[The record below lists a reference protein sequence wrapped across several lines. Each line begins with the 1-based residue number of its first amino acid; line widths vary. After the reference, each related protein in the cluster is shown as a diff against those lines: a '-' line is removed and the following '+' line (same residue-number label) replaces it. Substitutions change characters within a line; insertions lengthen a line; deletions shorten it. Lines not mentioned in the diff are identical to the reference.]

1 MLAALRLELRN
12 AARSLLR
19 SPGFTLTAVAML
31 SIGLGLAIYMFG
43 AIQSFLLREVPF
55 PDGAGLLHI
64 EYVDRSGRSDAIE
77 PPTSDFLTLR
87 RESRSFAQ
95 LDGFSQ
101 GTINLADDSTRPERY
116 NGAFVSAGSFRTLGV
131 EPFMGPGFQPGDDA
145 AGAPAKVAIGYSL
158 WQQRFNADPQII
170 GRAVRV
176 NGRPASI
183 VAVMPPGFA
192 FPISN
197 AVWAPLNLSGI
208 DGPRRQQISLE
219 LFGRLTEGVTAEQ
232 ASAEVE
238 TLLARIEQQDP
249 AETLAE
255 RVVVKPY
262 REEFVGRNTRQV
274 LGTMFAAVLLV
285 LAIACVNV
293 ANLMIARGVQRT
305 RETAIRAAI
314 GASRARLMVVCLS
327 EALVIALAALLIGS
341 VLAWLGG
348 QATMEALRMSE
359 DPPPYWML
367 EYRFDAVSAGFAVL
381 AVGMVVLLAGLW
393 PAWRAA
399 SAAQAEGMRQG
410 GRVAGGRV
418 GSSLTTLEIALCMV
432 LLVTAGLTVRSVIER
447 ENLPQAFESAQVL
460 GGRVG
465 LFEGDYPDDNA
476 VRDFAERLAPRL
488 AGLPGVAAVGVT
500 SAVPYSF
507 AGGDL
512 VDLGDA
518 SAGADAARPF
528 SLVISADAGFF
539 DALRLAP
546 LHGRLFDARD
556 RADALPVALVSEP
569 LARQLWPEQNAV
581 GQRLRLGQPGSEG
594 AWIEVVGVV
603 PHVPHVG
610 DAPEMAALYR
620 PFAQLPTRFFSP
632 VVRSEGDPLALA
644 DGLRDSVAALDPNLP
659 VYFLRTLEDWR
670 RIAAFDQRL
679 MAALFGIFGAFAV
692 LLAAAGLYAVL
703 AYQVGQRVREIG
715 VRRALGADDR
725 GIVRMVLRQGAW
737 QLGLGVGIG
746 LLLALGFAQLL
757 SGVLFGVEPHDPTT
771 FLAVATLLAVVS
783 VLASLLPTR
792 RALGVEPIV
801 ALRYD

>member
-1 MLAALRLELRN
+1 MPPPRRCT
-12 AARSLLR
+12 ARSR
-19 SPGFTLTAVAML
+19 
-31 SIGLGLAIYMFG
+31 
-43 AIQSFLLREVPF
+43 
-55 PDGAGLLHI
+55 
-64 EYVDRSGRSDAIE
+64 
-77 PPTSDFLTLR
+77 
-87 RESRSFAQ
+87 
-95 LDGFSQ
+95 
-101 GTINLADDSTRPERY
+101 
-116 NGAFVSAGSFRTLGV
+116 
-131 EPFMGPGFQPGDDA
+131 QP
-145 AGAPAKVAIGYSL
+145 
-158 WQQRFNADPQII
+158 
-170 GRAVRV
+170 RV
-176 NGRPASI
+176 
-183 VAVMPPGFA
+183 
-192 FPISN
+192 
-197 AVWAPLNLSGI
+197 
-208 DGPRRQQISLE
+208 
-219 LFGRLTEGVTAEQ
+219 
-232 ASAEVE
+232 
-238 TLLARIEQQDP
+238 
-249 AETLAE
+249 
-255 RVVVKPY
+255 
-262 REEFVGRNTRQV
+262 
-274 LGTMFAAVLLV
+274 
-285 LAIACVNV
+285 
-293 ANLMIARGVQRT
+293 
-305 RETAIRAAI
+305 
-314 GASRARLMVVCLS
+314 
-327 EALVIALAALLIGS
+327 
-341 VLAWLGG
+341 
-348 QATMEALRMSE
+348 
-359 DPPPYWML
+359 
-367 EYRFDAVSAGFAVL
+367 
-381 AVGMVVLLAGLW
+381 
-393 PAWRAA
+393 
-399 SAAQAEGMRQG
+399 
-410 GRVAGGRV
+410 RV

-447 ENLPQAFESAQVL
+447 ERLPQPFESAQVL

-488 AGLPGVAAVGVT
+488 AALPGVDAVGVT

-512 VDLGDA
+512 IDLGGE
-518 SAGADAARPF
+518 SAGTDTPRPF
-528 SLVISADAGFF
+528 ALVISADAGFF
-539 DALRLAP
+539 DALRLP
-546 LHGRLFDARD
+546 LLHGRLFDARD
-556 RADALPVALVSEP
+556 RADAPPVALVSEQ
-569 LARQLWPEQNAV
+569 LARQLWPEQSAV

-620 PFAQLPTRFFSP
+620 PFAQQPTRFFSP

-737 QLGLGVGIG
+737 QLGIGIGVG

-757 SGVLFGVEPHDPTT
+757 AGILFGVEPHDPAT
-771 FLAVATLLAVVS
+771 FLAVAALLATVS